1 MDICWSAVNLESCSG
16 GCNWCPQRRF
26 WRRGAFD
33 RCWYEQQALLLLVK
47 PSMAAL
53 GGRGS
58 GGKGK
63 HWGWQ
68 RNSVERQHG
77 NTLLGKVA
85 PSKAVVLSNTFILE
99 WQHERAGFLSSHA
112 YEQPL
117 LSWAFLSGVLC
128 GAGKSVRISSFRRCL
143 FSKSHPDCGFLKC
156 FLKKS
161 PALDKSLYL
170 RGKGELST
178 SALYGETDTWTC
190 RVPVPWIQ
198 VTACWDSD
206 HHLCFCAPSSPQNLN
221 VPFLF
226 QRDFSDFKVLLMKDF
241 IASYFSA
248 FSAEI
253 RLLSTIFR
261 MISSCL
267 FCKGFAAVKLRIQY
281 H

>member
-26 WRRGAFD
+26 WRRGAFG
-33 RCWYEQQALLLLVK
+33 RCWYKQQALLLLVK
-47 PSMAAL
+47 PSMAAP

-99 WQHERAGFLSSHA
+99 WQHEWAGFLSSHA

-128 GAGKSVRISSFRRCL
+128 GAGKSVIISFP
-143 FSKSHPDCGFLKC
+143 FGD
-156 FLKKS
+156 
-161 PALDKSLYL
+161 
-170 RGKGELST
+170 
-178 SALYGETDTWTC
+178 
-190 RVPVPWIQ
+190 V
-198 VTACWDSD
+198 
-206 HHLCFCAPSSPQNLN
+206 SSPSHILIVGSWN
-221 VPFLF
+221 VSLK
-226 QRDFSDFKVLLMKDF
+226 KVLLWINRCICGEKENCLHLPCTARLTPGHAEF
-241 IASYFSA
+241 LCLEYRLRPAGTLIIISASA
-248 FSAEI
+248 
-253 RLLSTIFR
+253 LLPPHKILMF
-261 MISSCL
+261 L
-267 FCKGFAAVKLRIQY
+267 FCFREISLISKFC
-281 H
+281 